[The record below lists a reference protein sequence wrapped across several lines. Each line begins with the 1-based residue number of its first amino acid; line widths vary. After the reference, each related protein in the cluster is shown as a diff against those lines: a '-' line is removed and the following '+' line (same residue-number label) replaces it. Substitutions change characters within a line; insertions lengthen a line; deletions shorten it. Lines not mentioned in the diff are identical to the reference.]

1 MTLVIGLTGGIAT
14 GKSTADQ
21 YFKQQGL
28 PVIDA
33 DAIAHNIMDKG
44 KPAWQKVI
52 DTFGKEYLNDDQT
65 INRKKLG
72 ELVFNNKA
80 ALEKLN
86 EITHPLIHEDI
97 LKQIKKY
104 SKNNKIVIVD
114 VPLLFETNME
124 KMYDQTIVITLPEDL
139 QIQRLMQ
146 RNSLS
151 KKAALNRIH
160 SQMSLKEK
168 EAKATYVVANTGT
181 ISELENKL
189 DKLLLRIKAEV

>member
-151 KKAALNRIH
+151 KKAALNRIY